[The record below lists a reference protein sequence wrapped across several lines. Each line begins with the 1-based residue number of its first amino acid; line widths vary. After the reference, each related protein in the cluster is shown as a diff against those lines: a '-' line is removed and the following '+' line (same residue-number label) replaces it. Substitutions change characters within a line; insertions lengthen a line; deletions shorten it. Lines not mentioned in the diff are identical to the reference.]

1 MSDLNA
7 GDTQAVE
14 ARPEPGANPAV
25 RADRRWR
32 WIFVGSRGIRP
43 GWSVLLF
50 AAIFAALSFAA
61 RAAMRPFVHM
71 DKRHPIAPLT
81 GMAVEAAQFL
91 VVLAATWAMAKIERR
106 PVLSY
111 GYIADRRFLRFIS
124 GVGSGIAALSALIAV
139 LRSKGLLVFD
149 GRLLNGEAAWKFAAL
164 WGVVFVLVGF
174 TEESLLRGYLQQTLT
189 RGLGFWWAALLL
201 SIAFAGIHKTNPG
214 ESPIGLLSA
223 VGAGMLFS
231 MGLRYTGSLWWVVG
245 LHTGWDW
252 AQSYLYGVAD
262 SGLTTQGHLF
272 ATHPVGDPLWSGG
285 LTGPEGSIFIVPLLL
300 LMASGVWL
308 VWGRKGAAPGA

>member
-1 MSDLNA
+1 
-7 GDTQAVE
+7 
-14 ARPEPGANPAV
+14 
-25 RADRRWR
+25 
-32 WIFVGSRGIRP
+32 
-43 GWSVLLF
+43 
-50 AAIFAALSFAA
+50 
-61 RAAMRPFVHM
+61 
-71 DKRHPIAPLT
+71 
-81 GMAVEAAQFL
+81 
-91 VVLAATWAMAKIERR
+91 
-106 PVLSY
+106 
-111 GYIADRRFLRFIS
+111 
-124 GVGSGIAALSALIAV
+124 
-139 LRSKGLLVFD
+139 
-149 GRLLNGEAAWKFAAL
+149 
-164 WGVVFVLVGF
+164 VGF